1 MGFYSEHIL
10 PPLLDV
16 ACGMKAVSRQRE
28 KVVPLATGDVLE
40 IGIGSG
46 LNLPWYNTERVN
58 RIWGLEPSAAMRERA
73 QKKYDAL
80 GMTIPLD
87 FIDLPGEQIPLPD
100 NVADTIVMTYTLCT
114 IPEPDKALANMLRVL
129 KPEGRL
135 LFCEHAR
142 APDLGVQQWQDRLNR
157 PWRRVAGGCN
167 MNRPI
172 LDLISDNGFTIQ
184 ESDEMYVPGPKIL
197 TFNVWGSAVIAA

>member
-129 KPEGRL
+129 KPDGRL

-142 APDLGVQQWQDRLNR
+142 APDRGVQQWQDRLNR

-172 LDLISDNGFTIQ
+172 LDLISDNGFVIQ
-184 ESDEMYVPGPKIL
+184 ESDEMYVPGPRIL